1 MITLTKKI
9 KKEFGDSKIIISAL
23 QLLKEFFKRNEFLF
37 SHSLRTALILKEMG
51 IKDEETI
58 ATGIL
63 HHLPL
68 PSLKHK
74 EISEKKNN
82 EILKILKKLNQLR
95 ELCSLRKSFKPTPIK
110 KWQKSLLNLRAENLR
125 KMIFGIAQD
134 LRPIFVLLAGRLD
147 EMRNLQNF
155 PKDYQQRK
163 SKEALEI
170 LAPLAYGVGMGEIK
184 GQLEDLAF
192 PYLYPKEYKWLL
204 KNVKEEYAER
214 KNYIERIKPQLAKI
228 LNEKKL
234 KFLDIHAR
242 AKHYFSL
249 YQKLLRYE
257 MDLEKIYDLVALRLI
272 VPDIETC
279 YRALGAI
286 HDIWHPL
293 PGRIKDYIA
302 FPKPNG
308 YRSLHTTLLAG
319 ENKIIEIQIKT
330 PEMHQEAEY
339 GVASHLSY
347 KEKISQKTYRHQFYW
362 MEQLRKWKE
371 EIKDF
376 KKIAKKIPSELFKGQ
391 VFVLTLKKDVISLPK
406 GATCV
411 DFAYAIHSEIGD
423 HCAGAKVNGK
433 MVALNY
439 VLKTGETV
447 EVLTDKNKTPSSD
460 WLRFVK
466 TAKARSKIK
475 NFLQKAYGLPAEK
488 IEKKSFIKE
497 KISLL
502 KKVIPIKRK
511 RFQVLIAGQSGIS
524 VKFSKCCSPQ
534 PGDEISAFITKG
546 EGASIHKIN
555 CANLKDLQEKWPQ
568 RIVKANWVN
577 RESEKS

>member
-1 MITLTKKI
+1 
-9 KKEFGDSKIIISAL
+9 
-23 QLLKEFFKRNEFLF
+23 
-37 SHSLRTALILKEMG
+37 
-51 IKDEETI
+51 
-58 ATGIL
+58 
-63 HHLPL
+63 
-68 PSLKHK
+68 
-74 EISEKKNN
+74 
-82 EILKILKKLNQLR
+82 
-95 ELCSLRKSFKPTPIK
+95 
-110 KWQKSLLNLRAENLR
+110 
-125 KMIFGIAQD
+125 
-134 LRPIFVLLAGRLD
+134 
-147 EMRNLQNF
+147 
-155 PKDYQQRK
+155 
-163 SKEALEI
+163 
-170 LAPLAYGVGMGEIK
+170 
-184 GQLEDLAF
+184 
-192 PYLYPKEYKWLL
+192 
-204 KNVKEEYAER
+204 
-214 KNYIERIKPQLAKI
+214 
-228 LNEKKL
+228 
-234 KFLDIHAR
+234 
-242 AKHYFSL
+242 
-249 YQKLLRYE
+249 LRYE
-257 MDLEKIYDLVALRLI
+257 MDIEKIYDLVALRLI

-308 YRSLHTTLLAG
+308 YRSLHTTVLTG
-319 ENKIIEIQIKT
+319 ENKFIEIQIKT

-376 KKIAKKIPSELFKGQ
+376 EKMPKKIPSELFKDQ
-391 VFVLTLKKDVISLPK
+391 VFVLTPKKDVINLPK

-439 VLKTGETV
+439 VLKTGEAV
-447 EVLTDKNKTPSSD
+447 EILTDKNKTPSSD

-555 CANLKDLQEKWPQ
+555 CSNLKDLQEKWPQ
-568 RIVKANWVN
+568 RIVSASWVT
-577 RESEKS
+577 SKKPKKKSSN